1 MTQVDR
7 HEAGAAGFPDDMT
20 LVVTGVCALLGLVIG
35 ASGPIFVVVASPFLA
50 GGPTWGGLVLL
61 VAIAAAALSGL
72 VGTIVLALGRRATF
86 LGQVFLASIALT
98 LGITVG
104 AMLGQANEVGGW
116 APGPTPSPTPRWTL
130 PPAKVT
136 YEANGEA
143 TLTLEGVTAFV
154 PPTLQPAGDGVYG
167 HWCYSEPDVK
177 AVATIEAL
185 DVGSVEG
192 QQVRAE
198 IRLANPPTFGW
209 SMAIPRVW
217 IVVANDRGLVL
228 GNWIGQATVAKAG
241 ASSGRLT
248 FSSLPA
254 QSVANSLGLPATLSG
269 QITWR
274 CGGWQIP

>member
-1 MTQVDR
+1 
-7 HEAGAAGFPDDMT
+7 
-20 LVVTGVCALLGLVIG
+20 
-35 ASGPIFVVVASPFLA
+35 
-50 GGPTWGGLVLL
+50 
-61 VAIAAAALSGL
+61 
-72 VGTIVLALGRRATF
+72 
-86 LGQVFLASIALT
+86 
-98 LGITVG
+98 
-104 AMLGQANEVGGW
+104 
-116 APGPTPSPTPRWTL
+116 
-130 PPAKVT
+130 
-136 YEANGEA
+136 
-143 TLTLEGVTAFV
+143 
-154 PPTLQPAGDGVYG
+154 
-167 HWCYSEPDVK
+167 
-177 AVATIEAL
+177 
-185 DVGSVEG
+185 VGSVEG

-228 GNWIGQATVAKAG
+228 GNGIGQATVAKAG